1 MRNKGFSNI
10 SWVENVGGKR
20 LSMYINKRRKVYYAL
35 HDIPA
40 DLRDFFGKARFTKT
54 LKTDDK
60 KEADRRAAYLEQ
72 KWLHQIE
79 RARNQSGNALE
90 RDAMFWR
97 EQIEQADD
105 EHKSILEYLLEE
117 EAFDRVTRAARKAGI
132 TDDRDPRFEQLPEF
146 EESKRF
152 YQIATGQ
159 MVKTDEHISEYL
171 ATLDNIP
178 KTIDMKRSDLARMSK
193 KFPYLTDISK
203 RVVTRWVGDLQSNE
217 GLKRNTVAR
226 IISSARGYWAYLQK
240 IEIAAEEVEPF
251 KQAVTGTKSKHSKT
265 SAQDKRMHFEP
276 DDVSRLL
283 AAAID
288 KGDQSLADLI
298 VLGMWTGCRID
309 ELCALSTKNVGID
322 HDGIRF
328 IEIADA
334 KTEAGWR
341 RVPVHSQLEDALDRL
356 CEDSKDGY
364 VLSGLPENKYGSRS
378 NAIGKR
384 FGNLRTRLG
393 YSNRY
398 VFHSIR
404 KGVSTQ
410 LERAGVQ
417 ENVTADILGHEKPR
431 MTYGLYSGGNVLSG
445 LKVAIEKLDYPQS

>member
-1 MRNKGFSNI
+1 
-10 SWVENVGGKR
+10 
-20 LSMYINKRRKVYYAL
+20 
-35 HDIPA
+35 
-40 DLRDFFGKARFTKT
+40 
-54 LKTDDK
+54 
-60 KEADRRAAYLEQ
+60 
-72 KWLHQIE
+72 
-79 RARNQSGNALE
+79 
-90 RDAMFWR
+90 
-97 EQIEQADD
+97 
-105 EHKSILEYLLEE
+105 
-117 EAFDRVTRAARKAGI
+117 
-132 TDDRDPRFEQLPEF
+132 
-146 EESKRF
+146 
-152 YQIATGQ
+152 
-159 MVKTDEHISEYL
+159 
-171 ATLDNIP
+171 
-178 KTIDMKRSDLARMSK
+178 
-193 KFPYLTDISK
+193 
-203 RVVTRWVGDLQSNE
+203 
-217 GLKRNTVAR
+217 
-226 IISSARGYWAYLQK
+226 
-240 IEIAAEEVEPF
+240 
-251 KQAVTGTKSKHSKT
+251 
-265 SAQDKRMHFEP
+265 MHFES

-298 VLGMWTGCRID
+298 MLGMWTGCRID
-309 ELCALSTKNVGID
+309 ELCALSTKNVGTD
-322 HDGIRF
+322 QDGIRF

-341 RVPVHSQLEDALDRL
+341 RVPVHSQLEEALDRL
-356 CEDSKDGY
+356 CESSDDGY

-445 LKVAIEKLDYPQS
+445 LKVAIEHLSYP

>member
-1 MRNKGFSNI
+1 
-10 SWVENVGGKR
+10 
-20 LSMYINKRRKVYYAL
+20 MYVQKRRKLYYAL
-35 HDIPA
+35 HDLPA
-40 DLRDFFGKARFTKT
+40 DLHEVFGKKRFTAS
-54 LKTDDK
+54 LKTEDP
-60 KEADRRAAYLEQ
+60 KEARRRAAVLEQ
-72 KWLHQIE
+72 RWLHQIE
-79 RARNQSGNALE
+79 RARSQSGDAIE
-90 RDAMFWR
+90 RDALFWR
-97 EQIEQADD
+97 EQIKEADEEQ
-105 EHKSILEYLLEE
+105 KSILEYLLVE

-146 EESKRF
+146 EDSKRF
-152 YQIATGQ
+152 YQLATGQ
-159 MVKTDEHISEYL
+159 MVKTSEHVSEYL
-171 ATLDNIP
+171 STLDNIP
-178 KTIDMKRSDLARMSK
+178 KTVDMKRSDLARMSK
-193 KFPYLTDISK
+193 KFPYLADISK
-203 RVVTRWVGDLQSNE
+203 REVTRWVGELQTNE
-217 GLKRNTVAR
+217 GLKRKTVAR

-240 IEIAAEEVEPF
+240 IEIAAEDAEPF

-276 DDVSRLL
+276 NDVSRLL

-309 ELCALSTKNVGID
+309 ELCALSTANVGID
-322 HDGIRF
+322 QDGIRF

-445 LKVAIEKLDYPQS
+445 LKEAIEKLDYPQS